1 MEKKVTSNSATDLV
15 KIQYQT
21 IFPLVVDKQR
31 QRNNNYRKWML
42 LQLKQ
47 VLF

>member
-21 IFPLVVDKQR
+21 IFPLVEDKQR
-31 QRNNNYRKWML
+31 QTE
-42 LQLKQ
+42 
-47 VLF
+47 